1 MPPPSGLGNSQRL
14 TALTTQ
20 FSTCA
25 SFMLVL
31 CMTDVNGPFNS
42 TDNPTAARFHG
53 STGKLTCQTPLP
65 ALSPS
70 AADGERVSET
80 DRRRIWPKE
89 SRARTSGRR
98 RARRSL
104 CWSEAVSVDR
114 IVGLDVD
121 DLATLNASIDGVLR
135 RDPKKPVG

>member
-1 MPPPSGLGNSQRL
+1 LGNSQRL

-80 DRRRIWPKE
+80 DRRQHLAERIPG
-89 SRARTSGRR
+89 SHIRPTAGP
-98 RARRSL
+98 AISL
-104 CWSEAVSVDR
+104 LVRGCVR
-114 IVGLDVD
+114 
-121 DLATLNASIDGVLR
+121 
-135 RDPKKPVG
+135 